1 MWIFYIILKILQKHY
16 QKLEA
21 NEPVYAVGGI
31 KELIHV
37 TVKLCS
43 LITSY

>member
-1 MWIFYIILKILQKHY
+1 MWIFYIILKILQKHS

-31 KELIHV
+31 IE
-37 TVKLCS
+37 TN
-43 LITSY
+43 SYNCKTL